1 MQQMSAIFA
10 SLDFFDDYDKF
21 EKNEGLR
28 KCPLLQSQQTL
39 KCKMNYHVVVFAWLE
54 NKSKDCIYMEKSFN
68 SLNRKLNKMASNIAN
83 AENNENEYLR
93 MRMNT

>member
-1 MQQMSAIFA
+1 MIFIQQMSAIFV

-39 KCKMNYHVVVFAWLE
+39 KCKMNYHVVVFA
-54 NKSKDCIYMEKSFN
+54 
-68 SLNRKLNKMASNIAN
+68 
-83 AENNENEYLR
+83 
-93 MRMNT
+93 